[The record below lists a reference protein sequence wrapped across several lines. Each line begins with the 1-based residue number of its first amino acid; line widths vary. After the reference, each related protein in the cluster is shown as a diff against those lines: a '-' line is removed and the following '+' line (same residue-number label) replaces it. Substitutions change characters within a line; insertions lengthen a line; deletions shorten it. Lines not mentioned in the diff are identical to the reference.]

1 MSKKRLCGYDVNGVR
16 DLVARNWMLRPGEE
30 ETFVDCVIGKGDL
43 FGSVVQV
50 GTKASKEW
58 IGGRQA
64 ALAPHGKGGG
74 WGAVGA
80 SERRQSI
87 LNLLAGRVET
97 EDSADALGCAFT
109 GLAFGARYNA
119 VAIDEVSDDAELYQE
134 RILAALAKKRIAN
147 PMLVWRSILAVLY
160 HLTKTQVPEKT
171 VIGVISHGLDG
182 LRLQRLRIL
191 KRAGRSSDIY
201 APERRQVAQNVPF
214 TLDYLRLV
222 QSARERLL
230 KGDPLSDRNAHLM
243 QARSVGALAL
253 GVDARSEVLRD
264 KSGQWHILPDQDP
277 LELDVPDI
285 SGEDLAALSGCD
297 VVLFESLAQG
307 GVRDVVAGA
316 CEKALSCPLLRLPV
330 EAVAIGALEAAR
342 RMADGDPVFFDFL
355 PKISTIVYSGDK
367 AENFDLI
374 DDSETLEA
382 GRLYRSPKPAQLG
395 LPGGQ
400 SEVSV
405 YLRKE
410 GQLWPRKAHVN
421 VGKPLDADAPVS
433 LFVEQRPAAGRAR
446 ILMDA
451 ASIGRQFSVDWDQA
465 EEIESDWDALIAE
478 QNVFKPSIPNKLI
491 LPCAHFAWE
500 ENNQSPS
507 LYDLLDENVDRVE
520 VDWAALARKLVS
532 RPQQT
537 YCISSEGELPPEVD
551 AAARAKLDRLTERA
565 LEETRE
571 RLSGRREDN
580 NESLKFLTWQF
591 KRAPDE
597 VVDHLLACI
606 AGRDIEMFSHPFIRA
621 KKSWMLVYY
630 GAGRIISDPGR
641 EKKLMD
647 IIFTRHFKSW
657 RWDVE
662 APALAVMLSRSD
674 TAPQFLSPER
684 VDIVAAYL
692 KRELKASL
700 RGTYTKFSYL
710 PFLLVGLL
718 RYRLVEGTALVRG
731 HDPRANALAQ
741 TVEAVLEDLNAR
753 APRDDKIRRVAE
765 LRRDQLIQIL
775 EEIEGK
781 GTQPDLLLN
790 LFHTT

>member
-16 DLVARNWMLRPGEE
+16 DFVARNWMLRPGEE
-30 ETFVDCVIGKGDL
+30 ETFVDCAIGKGDL

-74 WGAVGA
+74 WGDVGA
-80 SERRQSI
+80 PERRQSI
-87 LNLLAGRVET
+87 LNLLSGRT
-97 EDSADALGCAFT
+97 ESEDAAEALGCAFT
-109 GLAFGARYNA
+109 GLASGARYNA
-119 VAIDEVSDDAELYQE
+119 VAIDEVSEDAELYQE
-134 RILAALAKKRIAN
+134 RILAALAKKRVSN

-160 HLTKTQVPEKT
+160 HLTTAQVPEKT

-182 LRLQRLRIL
+182 LRLQRLRVL
-191 KRAGRSSDIY
+191 KRSGQAGDIY
-201 APERRQVAQNVPF
+201 APERRQAAINVPF
-214 TLDYLRLV
+214 PLDYLRLV

-230 KGDPLSDRNAHLM
+230 KGDPLSERNAHLM
-243 QARSVGALAL
+243 QARSAGALAL
-253 GVDARSEVLRD
+253 GVDARAEVLRD

-277 LELDVPDI
+277 LELDAPEL
-285 SGEDLAALSGCD
+285 SAENLAVLSGCD

-307 GVRDVVAGA
+307 AVRDVVAGV
-316 CEKALSCPLLRLPV
+316 CEMALGRQLERLPV
-330 EAVAIGALEAAR
+330 ESVAIGALEAAR

-355 PKISTIVYSGDK
+355 PKISTMVYSGDK

-382 GRLYRSPKPAQLG
+382 GRLYRSPKPAKLG

-410 GQLWPRKAHVN
+410 GQLWPRKARVN

-465 EEIESDWDALIAE
+465 EEIELDWDALIAE
-478 QNVFKPSIPNKLI
+478 QNVFKPSIPNKLV
-491 LPCAHFAWE
+491 LPCADFAWE
-500 ENNQSPS
+500 ENNRSPS

-551 AAARAKLDRLTERA
+551 LEARAKLDRLTERA

-571 RLSGRREDN
+571 RLAGRRVTK
-580 NESLKFLTWQF
+580 NEALQFLTWQF
-591 KRAPDE
+591 KRAPEE
-597 VVDHLLACI
+597 VADHLLDCI
-606 AGRDIEMFSHPFIRA
+606 AVRDHVPFSHPFVQHQM
-621 KKSWMLVYY
+621 SWVLVYY

-641 EKKLMD
+641 ENRLMEAVFAHPWQD
-647 IIFTRHFKSW
+647 WNW
-657 RWDVE
+657 RVE
-662 APALAVMLSRSD
+662 APALAVLLSRSD
-674 TAPQFLSPER
+674 TAPQLMTPEQ
-684 VDIVAAYL
+684 VDIVTAYL
-692 KRELKASL
+692 LHALKDSL
-700 RGTYTKFSYL
+700 HGTYTKFSYL

-718 RYRLVEGTALVRG
+718 RYRLVEGTALVLG
-731 HDPRANALAQ
+731 HDPRANALAKA
-741 TVEAVLEDLNAR
+741 VEDVLEDLNAR

-765 LRRDQLIQIL
+765 QRREQLTQIL

-790 LFHTT
+790 LFHAT